1 MSGTGVTSVMADEG
15 RTTEADSEALAV
27 LHRVFG
33 YDAFR
38 GEQAAVIEHVIAGG
52 DAVVLMPTGGGKSLC
67 YQIPSLV
74 RPGTGIVVSP
84 LIALMQDQVDALRAL
99 GVRAGFVNST
109 QDFDERRLVE
119 AEFLAG
125 ELDLLYL
132 APERLRL
139 DATLDLL
146 GRGKVAVFA
155 IDEAHCV
162 SQWGHDFRPDYLSLS
177 LLGERWPDVPRI
189 ALTATAT
196 RATHREITE
205 RLAMPRARHFEASF
219 DRPNIQYRIVPKADP
234 KKQLLSFLRQEHPG
248 DAGIVYCLSRNSVD
262 RTAEFLSKNGV
273 EAVPYHAGLDAGTRA
288 AHQSRFL
295 REEGLVVVA
304 TIAFGMGIDKPDV
317 RFVAHLDLPKS
328 VEGYYQETGRAGRD
342 GLPSTAWMAYGLND
356 VIQQRKMI
364 QGSDGDEAFR
374 RRAASH
380 LDAMLGLCE
389 TAQCRRGQLLQYFGQ
404 EPQAEGCGN
413 CDTCLVPPETW
424 DGTVAAQK
432 VLSTVVRLQRERGQK
447 FGAVQI
453 VDILLGR
460 RTAKVIQFDH
470 DQLSVFGIGEE
481 LSEGEWRGVVRQLLA
496 EGILAVEGEYGT
508 LVLTEESGVVLR
520 RERDVPLRKEPKKP
534 VTTRSAASSSS
545 GRGDRKPKAAVELS
559 DDLVPVFEA
568 LRAWRADQAREQ
580 GVPAYVIFH
589 DATLREI
596 AATAPSS
603 VAELGTISGIGE
615 KKLATYGEGVLAVLG
630 SLGGDSGGASA
641 SGPASGPPGPAAA
654 SVPGSTSGPAP
665 EGDTDTGQD
674 FDWPDVE
681 PEPEHDD
688 WA

>member
-1 MSGTGVTSVMADEG
+1 MDGTGVM
-15 RTTEADSEALAV
+15 TEAGVRPAPGGDSEALAA
-27 LHRVFG
+27 LNRVFG
-33 YDAFR
+33 YETFR
-38 GEQAAVIEHVIAGG
+38 GEQEAIIEHVVAGD
-52 DAVVLMPTGGGKSLC
+52 DAVVLMPTGAGKSLC
-67 YQIPSLV
+67 YQIPALV
-74 RPGTGIVVSP
+74 RPGTGVVVSP

-109 QDFDERRLVE
+109 QDFEERRMVE

-146 GRGKVAVFA
+146 SRGKISVFA

-162 SQWGHDFRPDYLSLS
+162 SQWGHDFRPDYLALS
-177 LLGERWPDVPRI
+177 LLGERWPEVPRI

-196 RATHREITE
+196 QATHLEITQ
-205 RLAMPRARHFEASF
+205 RLGMPSARHFVSSF

-234 KKQLLSFLRQEHPG
+234 KKQLLTFLREEHAG
-248 DAGIVYCLSRNSVD
+248 DAGIVYCLSRNSVEK
-262 RTAEFLSKNGV
+262 TAEFLTRNGI

-295 REEGLVVVA
+295 REDGLVVVA

-342 GLPSTAWMAYGLND
+342 GSPSTAWMAYGLND
-356 VIQQRKMI
+356 VIQQRKLI
-364 QGSDGDEAFR
+364 QSGESDEEFR
-374 RRAASH
+374 RRAQAH
-380 LDAMLGLCE
+380 LDAMLALCE
-389 TAQCRRGQLLQYFGQ
+389 TARCRRGQLLAYFGQ
-404 EPQAEGCGN
+404 DPGTGGCGN
-413 CDTCLVPPETW
+413 CDTCLVPPDTW
-424 DGTVAAQK
+424 DGTIAAQK
-432 VLSTVVRLQRERGQK
+432 VLSTVWRLDRERRQK

-481 LSEGEWRGVVRQLLA
+481 LSEGEWRGVIRQLLA
-496 EGILAVEGEYGT
+496 QSLLAVEGEYGT
-508 LVLTEESGVVLR
+508 LVLTEASGAVLR
-520 RERDVPLRKEPKKP
+520 REREVPLRKEPPKP
-534 VTTRSAASSSS
+534 TVTRSAA
-545 GRGDRKPKAAVELS
+545 PKGERAPKVAAELPAE
-559 DDLVPVFEA
+559 LLPVFEA
-568 LRAWRADQAREQ
+568 LRSWRASRAREQ

-596 AATAPSS
+596 ATARPKT
-603 VAELGTISGIGE
+603 VAELGAIGGVGE
-615 KKLATYGEGVLAVLG
+615 KKLATYGEGVLGVLAALDG
-630 SLGGDSGGASA
+630 PTEEDSADGGPVSGQ
-641 SGPASGPPGPAAA
+641 GPDPAW
-654 SVPGSTSGPAP
+654 P
-665 EGDTDTGQD
+665 EPED
-674 FDWPDVE
+674 E
-681 PEPEHDD
+681 PEPED

>member
-1 MSGTGVTSVMADEG
+1 MSGLGGTGGTGVM
-15 RTTEADSEALAV
+15 TEEDRAARFAGLAV
-27 LHRVFG
+27 GLGESSAAGLAESEVLGTLRRVFG
-33 YDAFR
+33 YEAFR
-38 GEQAAVIEHVIAGG
+38 GEQEAVIEHVVDGG

-74 RPGTGIVVSP
+74 RPGTGVVVSP

-99 GVRAGFVNST
+99 GVRAGFMNST
-109 QDFDERRLVE
+109 QDFDERRVVE

-139 DATLDLL
+139 ESSLELL
-146 GRGKVAVFA
+146 ARGKISVFA

-162 SQWGHDFRPDYLSLS
+162 SQWGHDFRPDYLALS

-196 RATHREITE
+196 DATHQEITQ
-205 RLAMPRARHFEASF
+205 RLGMPDARHFVASF

-234 KKQLLSFLRQEHPG
+234 KKQLLSFLKEEHAG
-248 DAGIVYCLSRNSVD
+248 DAGIVYCLSRNSVEK
-262 RTAEFLSKNGV
+262 TAEFLCRNGI

-295 REEGLVVVA
+295 REEGLIVCA

-356 VIQQRKMI
+356 VIQQRKLI
-364 QGSDGDEAFR
+364 QSGEGDEAFQ
-374 RRAASH
+374 RRAAAH
-380 LDAMLGLCE
+380 LDAMLALCE
-389 TAQCRRGQLLQYFGQ
+389 TVQCRRAQLLAYFGQ
-404 EPQAEGCGN
+404 DAETTACGN
-413 CDTCLVPPETW
+413 CDTCLVSPETW

-453 VDILLGR
+453 VDILLGN

-496 EGILAVEGEYGT
+496 QGLLAVEGEYGT
-508 LVLTEESGVVLR
+508 LVLTEASGTVLR
-520 RERDVPLRKEPKKP
+520 REREVPLRKEPKKP
-534 VTTRSAASSSS
+534 VTTKSASP
-545 GRGDRKPKAAVELS
+545 RGERKPKAAAVELPEE
-559 DDLVPVFEA
+559 LVPVFEA
-568 LRAWRADQAREQ
+568 LRTWRAAQAKEQ

-596 AATAPSS
+596 ATVGPTSI
-603 VAELGTISGIGE
+603 VELGAISGVGE
-615 KKLATYGEGVLAVLG
+615 KKLATYGDGVLGVLA
-630 SLGGDSGGASA
+630 SLAPDSPVSPASAAEGGDSGEREPDPEDWGEPDEQD
-641 SGPASGPPGPAAA
+641 GP
-654 SVPGSTSGPAP
+654 
-665 EGDTDTGQD
+665 
-674 FDWPDVE
+674 
-681 PEPEHDD
+681 DD
-688 WA
+688 WI